1 MDVFPLKYGGSF
13 QFANFCMFTRPA
25 TPHFSH
31 VFPGLPIKA
40 YRKIPRLPHLGVI
53 LRDRLIGDGLPGRDL
68 AQTPA
73 LRLISWGFD
82 DSTGLSVVF

>member
-1 MDVFPLKYGGSF
+1 
-13 QFANFCMFTRPA
+13 
-25 TPHFSH
+25 
-31 VFPGLPIKA
+31 
-40 YRKIPRLPHLGVI
+40 VI